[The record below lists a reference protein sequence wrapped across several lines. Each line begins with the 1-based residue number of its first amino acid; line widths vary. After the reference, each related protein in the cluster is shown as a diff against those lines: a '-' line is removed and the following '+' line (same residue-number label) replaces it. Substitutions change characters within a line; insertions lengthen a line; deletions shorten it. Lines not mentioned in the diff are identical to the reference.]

1 MEKASS
7 PCCCPEG
14 GHRKAA
20 ASCHSTTLP
29 CSPAGITA
37 TSCPRAVTE
46 TVTTSTPVE
55 DAPGTLAGVLA
66 RCSVLPPGRQQAVS
80 LTLSIASS
88 SPQDQKATSEV
99 PSHLLLPRISCP
111 AAATTFQQSKRA
123 RTPGKKRGTLRLSA
137 STLQHAEPPL
147 QATRTLP
154 PGSPGAR
161 AGRTRDKALQ
171 RALRA
176 SRKAFSSPVP
186 SEPGQSRCSRG
197 VQPAA
202 HRDGGRRLPELA
214 LS

>member
-1 MEKASS
+1 MPQHHSFLLTCWDHGHQL
-7 PCCCPEG
+7 PQGCHRDRDHQHPRG
-14 GHRKAA
+14 GCTRD
-20 ASCHSTTLP
+20 T
-29 CSPAGITA
+29 GWGF
-37 TSCPRAVTE
+37 
-46 TVTTSTPVE
+46 
-55 DAPGTLAGVLA
+55 GTFY
-66 RCSVLPPGRQQAVS
+66 SVLPSGHQQAVS
-80 LTLSIASS
+80 LALSIASS

-111 AAATTFQQSKRA
+111 TAATTFQQSKRA
-123 RTPGKKRGTLRLSA
+123 RTPGKKRGTLQLSA
-137 STLQHAEPPL
+137 STLQHTEPPL
-147 QATRTLP
+147 QTTRTLP